1 MRLSILVPV
10 FNEENT
16 ILNILE
22 EIKAQ
27 NFDTFEYEIIVI
39 NDGSTD
45 NTYDLL
51 KKNPDLYNNLV
62 SLEVNSGK
70 RCSCN

>member
-27 NFDTFEYEIIVI
+27 NLI
-39 NDGSTD
+39 
-45 NTYDLL
+45 LL
-51 KKNPDLYNNLV
+51 NMKL
-62 SLEVNSGK
+62 SLLMMGLLTTHMIA
-70 RCSCN
+70 

>member
-39 NDGSTD
+39 NDWSTEK
-45 NTYDLL
+45 TYVML
-51 KKNPDLYNNLV
+51 KNNPDLYNNLV
-62 SLEVNSGK
+62 YLEVNSK
-70 RCSCN
+70 RRSCN